1 MSKASPACISKKPF
15 DIKNAFTQESSKNIR
30 PSKLK
35 LKDSVI
41 LKIFT
46 ASVKKAKVSLRQ
58 KDPQE
63 DILETL
69 VSVEREYVKKLIN
82 IQSKKGIKKS
92 CFGTNI
98 NTPDEKKTKAYRRK
112 KTSYGNLSHSRKN
125 SSLRKF
131 DSTCSSPKSDA
142 LSRVLF

>member
-15 DIKNAFTQESSKNIR
+15 NIKNAYTQESSKSIH

-41 LKIFT
+41 LKIFS
-46 ASVKKAKVSLRQ
+46 ASVKKAKVSLRP

-63 DILETL
+63 DIFETL
-69 VSVEREYVKKLIN
+69 VSVEREYVKKLFSIR
-82 IQSKKGIKKS
+82 SKKGIKKS
-92 CFGTNI
+92 CFETNI
-98 NTPDEKKTKAYRRK
+98 NTPDEKRTKVVRRK
-112 KTSYGNLSHSRKN
+112 KTSTGNLSNSRKN